1 MNDDQT
7 LTAKRRKISALG
19 AGGLLAAGAIAGGI
33 FAATLPASAAT
44 TPTASSAVAPS
55 TETPPVN
62 NHSATSQRAGEVVL
76 TGSDLAKAKAA
87 ALAAVPG
94 ATIYRAETDAD
105 GAVYEVHL
113 TKSDGTDATVKLD
126 ASFAV
131 TAVQAGMGS
140 GGPGAPSSSSAGA

>member
-1 MNDDQT
+1 MNDDLT
-7 LTAKRRKISALG
+7 LTNKRRNRGLLG
-19 AGGLLAAGAIAGGI
+19 AGGLIAAGAIAGGI
-33 FAATLPASAAT
+33 FAATLPASAADT
-44 TPTASSAVAPS
+44 TSTTAATTTAAAPPANS
-55 TETPPVN
+55 
-62 NHSATSQRAGEVVL
+62 HSATSVRTGETAL

-126 ASFAV
+126 AAFKV
-131 TAVQAGMGS
+131 TGVEAGMGA
-140 GGPGAPSSSSAGA
+140 GAPGAAPTSASAA